1 MSSDA
6 DIAVRLPPVAPGGVL
21 LWLRQRLF
29 NNWYNSLLTLALGW
43 GVAQL
48 LVGFYRWA
56 IGNAVLFATPQQC
69 AVLEGK
75 GACWAVILQM
85 GRFILF
91 GRYTYDQQWRPAL
104 AVGLFVAMLVATCF
118 RRFWGVSLLIAWA
131 AVYVLFAILM
141 WGGIL
146 GLPYVEQSAWG
157 GLPLTLVLS
166 VVALTFAF
174 PFGVLLA
181 LGRRSNLPV
190 IRSLSVGF
198 IELIRGVPL
207 VTVLFMASVMFP
219 LFLPEGLDIDRLLRA
234 LVALTLFCSAYIAE
248 VVRAG
253 LQGLPRGQ
261 YEAADAL
268 GLSYWAKTRLI
279 VLPQA
284 LRIVIPPLVGICI
297 STVKNTS
304 LVLIVGLF
312 DLLTTGSNVLKDPL
326 WREYFA
332 EVYLFVAL
340 IYFCF
345 CFFMS
350 QFSQSV
356 ERQLRRRQGP

>member
-1 MSSDA
+1 MTSQTDM
-6 DIAVRLPPVAPGGVL
+6 AVTARPVVSTGPL
-21 LWLRQRLF
+21 LWARQRLF
-29 NNWYNSLLTLALGW
+29 NSWLNALLTIGIGYGLI
-43 GVAQL
+43 QIFI
-48 LVGFYRWA
+48 GFYRWA
-56 IGNAVLFATPQQC
+56 IGNALLFATPDQC
-69 AVLEGK
+69 QALEGK
-75 GACWAVILQM
+75 GACWAVIVQQ

-91 GRYTYDQQWRPAL
+91 GRYIYDQQWRPAL
-104 AVGLFVAMLVATCF
+104 AVALFVAILVVTCF
-118 RRFWGVSLLIAWA
+118 RRFWWRRLLVAWA
-131 AVYVLFAILM
+131 ALYVVVAVLM
-141 WGGIL
+141 WGGIF
-146 GLPYVEQSAWG
+146 GLPFVEQSLWG
-157 GLPLTLVLS
+157 GLPLTLVLA

-181 LGRRSNLPV
+181 LGRRSALPV
-190 IRSLSVGF
+190 IHALSVGF

-219 LFLPEGLDIDRLLRA
+219 LFLPEGMDIDRLLRA

-268 GLSYWAKTRLI
+268 GLSFWAKTRLI

-297 STVKNTS
+297 STFKNTS
-304 LVLIVGLF
+304 LVLVVGLF
-312 DLLTTGSNVLKDPL
+312 DLLTTASNTLKEPL
-326 WREYFA
+326 WRTEFA
-332 EVYLFVAL
+332 EVYLFVAA

>member
-1 MSSDA
+1 MSADA
-6 DIAVRLPPVAPGGVL
+6 DMVGRLAPVSSFQPAQ
-21 LWLRQRLF
+21 WARKRLF
-29 NNWYNSLLTLALGW
+29 NNWYNALLTVVFGLAI
-43 GVAQL
+43 VQI
-48 LVGFYRWA
+48 LVSLYRWA
-56 IGNAVLFATPQQC
+56 LANAVLFATPQQC
-69 AVLEGK
+69 QALAGK
-75 GACWAVILQM
+75 GACWAVVLQQ

-104 AVGLFVAMLVATCF
+104 GIALFLLMLAATCF
-118 RRFWGVSLLIAWA
+118 RRLWGRWLLMGWA
-131 AVYVLFAILM
+131 ALYVVFGVLM
-141 WGGIL
+141 WGGVL
-146 GLPYVEQSAWG
+146 GLPYVEQSLWG

-166 VVALTFAF
+166 VVSLTFAF

-181 LGRRSNLPV
+181 LGRRSSLPV
-190 IRSLSVGF
+190 IHSLSVGY

-219 LFLPEGLDIDRLLRA
+219 LFLPEGMDIDRLLRA
-234 LVALTLFCSAYIAE
+234 LVAITLFCAAYIAE

-268 GLSYWAKTRLI
+268 GLGFWAKTRLV

-284 LRIVIPPLVGICI
+284 LRLVIPPLVGICI
-297 STVKNTS
+297 STFKNTT
-304 LVLIVGLF
+304 LVVLVGLF
-312 DLLTTGSNVLKDPL
+312 DLLNTASTTLKDPL
-326 WREYFA
+326 WREEFA
-332 EVYLFVAL
+332 EVYLFTAL
-340 IYFCF
+340 IYFGF

>member
-1 MSSDA
+1 MTVEAGMPSPLAPSVTLGP
-6 DIAVRLPPVAPGGVL
+6 VRWA
-21 LWLRQRLF
+21 RSNLF
-29 NNWYNSLLTLALGW
+29 NGWFNSLLTLGLVYVIAR
-43 GVAQL
+43 VAI
-48 LVGFYRWA
+48 VFYRWA
-56 IGNAVLFATPQQC
+56 IGNALLFATPQQC
-69 AVLEGK
+69 QALEGK
-75 GACWAVILQM
+75 GACWAVIVEW

-91 GRYTYDQQWRPAL
+91 GRYPYDQQWRPAL
-104 AVGLFVAMLVATCF
+104 AIGLFVLLLGATCV
-118 RRFWGVSLLIAWA
+118 RRLWGRWLLLAWA
-131 AVYVLFAILM
+131 AVYVLFLLLM
-141 WGGIL
+141 WGGVL
-146 GLPYVEQSAWG
+146 GLSPVEQTLWG
-157 GLPLTLVLS
+157 GLSLTLALS

-181 LGRRSNLPV
+181 LGRRSPLPV
-190 IRSLSVGF
+190 IRSFSTGY
-198 IELIRGVPL
+198 IELIRGIPL
-207 VTVLFMASVMFP
+207 VAVLFMAMVMLP
-219 LFLPEGLDIDRLLRA
+219 LFLPEGMDIDRLPRA
-234 LVALTLFCSAYIAE
+234 LVAFTLFCAAYIAE

-261 YEAADAL
+261 YEAADAI
-268 GLSYWAKTRLI
+268 GLSYWAKMRLV

-284 LRIVIPPLVGICI
+284 LRIVIPPLVGIAI
-297 STVKNTS
+297 STFKNTS
-304 LVLIVGLF
+304 LVLVVGLF

-326 WREYFA
+326 WRGDFA